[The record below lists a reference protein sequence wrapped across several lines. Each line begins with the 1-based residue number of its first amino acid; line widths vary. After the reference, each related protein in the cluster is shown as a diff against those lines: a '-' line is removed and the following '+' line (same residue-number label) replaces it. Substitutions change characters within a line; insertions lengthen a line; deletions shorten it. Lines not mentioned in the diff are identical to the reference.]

1 MTTAPNALLADTEL
15 PAFSAITSEQVVPAV
30 QQTLAD
36 YQCLVDTLA
45 VAAGQPSF
53 DSLIAPLERME
64 ERLGR
69 VFAPVSHLHGV
80 KDSPALRE
88 AYSTAL
94 EMITEHGSV
103 LGQNRGLYEAVRS
116 VRDGDGFAVLDRA
129 QQTLVEDSVRDFEL
143 SGVALDEPARS
154 RFRDIQNE
162 LSRVETE

>member
-45 VAAGQPSF
+45 VAGGQPSF

-103 LGQNRGLYEAVRS
+103 LGQNRALYQAVRR
-116 VRDGDGFAVLDRA
+116 VRDGDGFAALDRA
-129 QQTLVEDSVRDFEL
+129 QQTLVEDSMRDFEL
-143 SGVALDEPARS
+143 SGVALEEPS
-154 RFRDIQNE
+154 FF
-162 LSRVETE
+162 